1 MFSSAI
7 QPPVP
12 LPPPQPPPPQNDA
25 PIADIEEET
34 TSPTSS
40 PREPIPAP
48 SGSPFH
54 INFDAVHCLIKLTRQ
69 ESRHH
74 WFVLRS
80 VHHNHLRHKRRKI
93 HPPPFGFPKLRS
105 FISRGRTCLR
115 IIAHHINQL
124 FRAFKT
130 SAINLAR
137 MLASAFPFPTWHP
150 TWKRCHHL
158 LHCHTNVFSF
168 TNGDTEPGPARF
180 DTDSIPKVLMSV
192 PQPPCPSTSTS
203 SWT

>member
-25 PIADIEEET
+25 PLADNEEET
-34 TSPTSS
+34 LTPTSS

-54 INFDAVHCLIKLTRQ
+54 IDFDAVHHLIKLTRQ

-74 WFVLRS
+74 RFVLRS
-80 VHHNHLRHKRRKI
+80 VHRNHLWHKRRKI

-115 IIAHHINQL
+115 IIAHHMNQL

-130 SAINLAR
+130 SAINLSQNVGFCIPISN
-137 MLASAFPFPTWHP
+137 LASTLEAALP
-150 TWKRCHHL
+150 
-158 LHCHTNVFSF
+158 S
-168 TNGDTEPGPARF
+168 
-180 DTDSIPKVLMSV
+180 
-192 PQPPCPSTSTS
+192 PPPLPHQCLFLCQ
-203 SWT
+203 W